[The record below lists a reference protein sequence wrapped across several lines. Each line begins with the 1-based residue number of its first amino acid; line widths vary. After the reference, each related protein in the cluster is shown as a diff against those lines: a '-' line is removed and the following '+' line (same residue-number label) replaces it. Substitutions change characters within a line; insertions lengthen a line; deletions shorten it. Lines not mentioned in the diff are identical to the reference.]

1 VGPIDLLRADVTE
14 PKDSES
20 YQVILDRNPFA
31 LRAPMAP
38 PPELTNPPP
47 VKVDVKITGVTAHSG
62 VKKAWLMIPA
72 VAGKSPN
79 PRYLSMMEGDKDG
92 DLQVLEINEKDA
104 TVKVLNAG
112 VPVVLN
118 FRENGLAAPT
128 ALAVAGA
135 TAARGRGDLFTNTGE
150 HRRSWCE
157 PAVSRD
163 PAQHGDSHNSFA
175 QSSDDAGS
183 HGTGRRLDGSGS
195 TTGGRSGSAVYSAKG
210 SRARRSAS
218 GNSDAS
224 ASKSGLS
231 RVNLPAS
238 PAFCRS
244 HFTSIIP
251 ALRLALSSSV
261 WMSLNASKIPGSL
274 DFSIFACAPASDGVL
289 RTVT

>member
-1 VGPIDLLRADVTE
+1 MGYHRRVKRLTIPACAAILVVGPIDLLRADVTE
-14 PKDSES
+14 PKDSEY

-128 ALAVAGA
+128 ALAVAGPTAGGVVPPGIRPPGLNPTPGVPQPGAGA
-135 TAARGRGDLFTNTGE
+135 TYSPTPANTVVPGANQPSAEIQPNTGIRTIPSRNLRTTPAPTAPVGVSTE
-150 HRRSWCE
+150 AAAQ
-157 PAVSRD
+157 PAVD
-163 PAQHGDSHNSFA
+163 PAVQYIQLKA
-175 QSSDDAGS
+175 QERAAALQGIQMPPLPNLGS
-183 HGTGRRLDGSGS
+183 
-195 TTGGRSGSAVYSAKG
+195 
-210 SRARRSAS
+210 
-218 GNSDAS
+218 
-224 ASKSGLS
+224 
-231 RVNLPAS
+231 PE
-238 PAFCRS
+238 
-244 HFTSIIP
+244 
-251 ALRLALSSSV
+251 
-261 WMSLNASKIPGSL
+261 
-274 DFSIFACAPASDGVL
+274 
-289 RTVT
+289 